1 MSKKTWSIVLLGILA
16 VLFIVLCVMGV
27 KMKESLAA
35 LEHAEPTDG
44 VIPGAGILTF
54 IYAKLSYL
62 GFFVI
67 TIALSSIGI
76 WISCLNISIA
86 HNKVIKFF
94 SLGFLN
100 LYFISAVWAIVMTIG
115 DIIQIGKSF

>member
-1 MSKKTWSIVLLGILA
+1 MSKKTWSMILLCISAVLL
-16 VLFIVLCVMGV
+16 IVLCVMGV

-54 IYAKLSYL
+54 VYARLSYL
-62 GFFVI
+62 GFWVI
-67 TIALSSIGI
+67 IMVLSSIGI

-86 HNKVIKFF
+86 HNKVMKSF
-94 SLGFLN
+94 SVGFLI
-100 LYFISAVWAIVMTIG
+100 LYSIPAVWAIVMTIG

>member
-1 MSKKTWSIVLLGILA
+1 MTKKTWSVVLLCVLAIL
-16 VLFIVLCVMGV
+16 LIVLCAVGF
-27 KMKESLAA
+27 KIQKSLETLGYADA
-35 LEHAEPTDG
+35 SNG
-44 VIPGAGILTF
+44 VIPGAGMLTLV
-54 IYAKLSYL
+54 YAKLSYL

-94 SLGFLN
+94 SLGFLI
-100 LYFISAVWAIVMTIG
+100 LYFIPAVWAIVKTIG

>member
-1 MSKKTWSIVLLGILA
+1 MSKKMWSMILLCISAVLL
-16 VLFIVLCVMGV
+16 IVLCVIGLE
-27 KMKESLAA
+27 MKESLEA
-35 LEHAEPTDG
+35 LEHAESTDG
-44 VIPGAGILTF
+44 VIPGAAALTF
-54 IYAKLSYL
+54 IYARLSYL

-94 SLGFLN
+94 SLGFLI
-100 LYFISAVWAIVMTIG
+100 LYFIPAVWAIVMTIG

>member
-1 MSKKTWSIVLLGILA
+1 MSKKAWSVILLGILA

-54 IYAKLSYL
+54 VYARLSYL
-62 GFFVI
+62 GFWVI
-67 TIALSSIGI
+67 IMVLSSIGI

-94 SLGFLN
+94 SLGFLI
-100 LYFISAVWAIVMTIG
+100 LYFIPAVWAIVMTIG
-115 DIIQIGKSF
+115 DMIQIGKGF